1 MNLIKLTTGEQR
13 ELSIWINPL
22 SVQVINQK
30 IGAKYKAIVLAT
42 GQAYMVWEE
51 AEHIAKLVNEQIGEE
66 K

>member
-1 MNLIKLTTGEQR
+1 MKLIKLTTGEQR

-30 IGAKYKAIVLAT
+30 IGAKYKALIMAT
-42 GQAYMVWEE
+42 GNAYMVWED
-51 AEHIAKLVNEQIGEE
+51 AEQIAKLVNEQIGET

>member
-1 MNLIKLTTGEQR
+1 MKLIKLTTGEKR
-13 ELSIWINPL
+13 ELSVWFNPL

-42 GQAYMVWEE
+42 GQAYPVWEE
-51 AEHIAKLVNEQIGEE
+51 AEHIAKLVNEQIGAA